1 MPNQIGH
8 PFTKQYFQHTLTL
21 HMSQNNLTAESLN
34 ALPLA
39 KKLQR
44 LPDTNKAHSG
54 KVLCIGGAIGMAGA
68 LLLSAKSALHSG
80 AGYTMLCMLD
90 SHSAHALEGQ
100 PELMIESAQVK
111 NLTNDP
117 ITHLQHLQP
126 TVIAIGPGLGS
137 SLLAK
142 AWLGA
147 VLRDYAAISS
157 LGAIVLDADA
167 LNLIAADDALG
178 AALQNCSLPCILTPH
193 PGEAA
198 RLLHSSSADIQ
209 ADRMASLNALV
220 AWSKQIVI
228 LKGQHTLLG
237 SPSEETR
244 VCHRGNPSLAVG
256 GTGDVLTGLI
266 ASLLAQGM
274 DKKLTPWEAACL
286 GVEVHALA
294 ADRLRDKLGGQIGM
308 TPSEL
313 ILEIRQVLNDLL

>member
-1 MPNQIGH
+1 MPLSNRA
-8 PFTKQYFQHTLTL
+8 PEL
-21 HMSQNNLTAESLN
+21 LN

-54 KVLCIGGAIGMAGA
+54 KVLCIGGSIGMAGA
-68 LLLSAKSALHSG
+68 LLLTAKSALHSG

-90 SHSAHALEGQ
+90 NHSAHALAEQ
-100 PELMIESAQVK
+100 PELMIESAQVT
-111 NLTNDP
+111 NLERDP
-117 ITHLQHLQP
+117 ITHLQRILP
-126 TVIAIGPGLGS
+126 NVIAIGPGLGS
-137 SLLAK
+137 TPLAK

-147 VLRDYAAISS
+147 VLRGYATVSS
-157 LGAIVLDADA
+157 LGAIVFDADA
-167 LNLIAADDALG
+167 LNLIATDEAL
-178 AALQNCSLPCILTPH
+178 ATALQNCKLPCILTPH

-198 RLLHSSSADIQ
+198 RLLHSSSAEIQ
-209 ADRMASLNALV
+209 TNRADSLSALV
-220 AWSKQIVI
+220 AWSKHIVI

-237 SPSEETR
+237 SPTQATH
-244 VCHRGNPSLAVG
+244 VCNRGNPGLAVG

-266 ASLLAQGM
+266 VSLVAQGM
-274 DKKLTPWEAACL
+274 DKNLTPWEAACL

-294 ADRLRDKLGGQIGM
+294 ADRLLVKLGGPIGM

>member
-1 MPNQIGH
+1 
-8 PFTKQYFQHTLTL
+8 
-21 HMSQNNLTAESLN
+21 MSQNNLTAEPLN

-39 KKLQR
+39 KQLQR
-44 LPDTNKAHSG
+44 RPDSNKAHSG

-68 LLLSAKSALHSG
+68 LLLTAKSALHSG

-90 SHSAHALEGQ
+90 SHSAHALAGQ
-100 PELMIESAQVK
+100 PELMIESAQVN
-111 NLTNDP
+111 NLADDP
-117 ITHLQHLQP
+117 IAYLQRIQP
-126 TVIAIGPGLGS
+126 NVIAIGPGLGS

-147 VLRDYAAISS
+147 VLRDYAVVSS
-157 LGAIVLDADA
+157 LGAIVFDADA
-167 LNLIAADDALG
+167 LNLITADEALG
-178 AALQNCSLPCILTPH
+178 AALQNCTLPCILTPH

-209 ADRMASLNALV
+209 ANRIASLNALV

-228 LKGQHTLLG
+228 LKGQHTLLS

-294 ADRLRDKLGGQIGM
+294 ADRLRDKLGGPIGM

>member
-1 MPNQIGH
+1 
-8 PFTKQYFQHTLTL
+8 
-21 HMSQNNLTAESLN
+21 
-34 ALPLA
+34 
-39 KKLQR
+39 
-44 LPDTNKAHSG
+44 
-54 KVLCIGGAIGMAGA
+54 MAGA
-68 LLLSAKSALHSG
+68 LLLTAKSALHSG

-90 SHSAHALEGQ
+90 SHSAHALAGQ
-100 PELMIESAQVK
+100 PELMIESAQVN
-111 NLTNDP
+111 NLVDDP
-117 ITHLQHLQP
+117 IAYLQRIQP
-126 TVIAIGPGLGS
+126 NVIAIGPGLGS

-157 LGAIVLDADA
+157 LGAIVFDADA
-167 LNLIAADDALG
+167 LNLIAADEGLG
-178 AALQNCSLPCILTPH
+178 AALQNCKLPCILTPH

-198 RLLHSSSADIQ
+198 RLLHSSSAEVQ
-209 ADRMASLNALV
+209 ADRIASLTALV
-220 AWSKQIVI
+220 AWSKHIVI

-266 ASLLAQGM
+266 ASLLAQRM

-294 ADRLRDKLGGQIGM
+294 ADRLRDKLGGPIGI

>member
-1 MPNQIGH
+1 
-8 PFTKQYFQHTLTL
+8 
-21 HMSQNNLTAESLN
+21 MSQNNLTAEPLN

-39 KKLQR
+39 KQLQR
-44 LPDTNKAHSG
+44 RPDTNKADSG
-54 KVLCIGGAIGMAGA
+54 KVLCIGGSIGMAGA

-80 AGYTMLCMLD
+80 AGYAMLCMLD
-90 SHSAHALEGQ
+90 SHSAHALAGQ
-100 PELMIESAQVK
+100 PELMIESAQAK
-111 NLTNDP
+111 NLADDP
-117 ITHLQHLQP
+117 IAHLQRLQP
-126 TVIAIGPGLGS
+126 NVIAIGPGLGS

-142 AWLGA
+142 AWLGT
-147 VLRDYAAISS
+147 VLRDYALVPS

-178 AALQNCSLPCILTPH
+178 AALQNCALPCILTPH

-198 RLLHSSSADIQ
+198 RLLHSSSIEIQ
-209 ADRMASLNALV
+209 ADRIGSLRALV

-237 SPSEETR
+237 SPIQATQ
-244 VCHRGNPSLAVG
+244 VCNRGNPSLAVG

-266 ASLLAQGM
+266 ASLVAQGIK
-274 DKKLTPWEAACL
+274 KKLSPWEAACL

-294 ADRLRDKLGGQIGM
+294 ADRLHAQLGGPIGM

>member
-1 MPNQIGH
+1 
-8 PFTKQYFQHTLTL
+8 
-21 HMSQNNLTAESLN
+21 MSQNNLTAEPLN

-39 KKLQR
+39 KQLQR
-44 LPDTNKAHSG
+44 RPDSNKAHSG

-68 LLLSAKSALHSG
+68 LLLTAKSALHSG

-90 SHSAHALEGQ
+90 SHSAHALAGQ
-100 PELMIESAQVK
+100 PELMIESAQVN
-111 NLTNDP
+111 NLADDP
-117 ITHLQHLQP
+117 IAYLQRIQP
-126 TVIAIGPGLGS
+126 NVIAIGPGLGS

-147 VLRDYAAISS
+147 VLRDYAVVSS
-157 LGAIVLDADA
+157 LGAIVFDADA
-167 LNLIAADDALG
+167 LNLIAADEALG
-178 AALQNCSLPCILTPH
+178 AALQNCTLPCILTPH

-209 ADRMASLNALV
+209 ADRIASLNALV

-228 LKGQHTLLG
+228 LKGQHTLLS

-274 DKKLTPWEAACL
+274 NKKLTPWEAACL

-294 ADRLRDKLGGQIGM
+294 ADRLRDKLGGPIGM

>member
-1 MPNQIGH
+1 
-8 PFTKQYFQHTLTL
+8 
-21 HMSQNNLTAESLN
+21 MSQNNLTAEPLN

-39 KKLQR
+39 KQLQR
-44 LPDTNKAHSG
+44 RPDSNKADSG
-54 KVLCIGGAIGMAGA
+54 KVLCIGGETGMAGA
-68 LLLSAKSALHSG
+68 LLLSAKSALNSG
-80 AGYTMLCMLD
+80 AGYSMLCMLD
-90 SHSAHALEGQ
+90 SHSAHALAGQ
-100 PELMIESAQVK
+100 PELMIESAQVN
-111 NLTNDP
+111 NLADDP
-117 ITHLQHLQP
+117 TLHLQRIQP
-126 TVIAIGPGLGS
+126 NVIAIGPGLGS

-142 AWLGA
+142 AWLA
-147 VLRDYAAISS
+147 AILRDYAVVPS

-178 AALQNCSLPCILTPH
+178 AALQNCTLPCILTPH

-198 RLLHSSSADIQ
+198 RLLHISSAEVQ

-228 LKGQHTLLG
+228 LKGQYTLLG

-294 ADRLRDKLGGQIGM
+294 ADRLRDKLGGPIGT

>member
-1 MPNQIGH
+1 MP
-8 PFTKQYFQHTLTL
+8 L
-21 HMSQNNLTAESLN
+21 SNLAPEPLN
-34 ALPLA
+34 VLPLA

-44 LPDTNKAHSG
+44 LSDTNKAHSG
-54 KVLCIGGAIGMAGA
+54 KVLCIGGSIGMAGA
-68 LLLSAKSALHSG
+68 LLLTAKSALHSG
-80 AGYTMLCMLD
+80 AGYSMLCMLD
-90 SHSAHALEGQ
+90 SHSAHALAEQ
-100 PELMIESAQVK
+100 PELMIESAQVT
-111 NLTNDP
+111 NLERDP
-117 ITHLQHLQP
+117 IAHLQRIQP
-126 TVIAIGPGLGS
+126 NVIAIGPGLGS
-137 SLLAK
+137 TPLAK

-147 VLRDYAAISS
+147 VLRDYTTVSS

-178 AALQNCSLPCILTPH
+178 VSLQNCTLPCILTPH

-198 RLLHSSSADIQ
+198 RLLHSSSAEIQ
-209 ADRMASLNALV
+209 ANRADSLSALV
-220 AWSKQIVI
+220 AWSKHIVI

-237 SPSEETR
+237 SPTQAMQ
-244 VCHRGNPSLAVG
+244 VCNRGNPGLAVG

-266 ASLLAQGM
+266 ASLVAQGM

-294 ADRLRDKLGGQIGM
+294 ADQLRAKLGGPIGM

>member
-1 MPNQIGH
+1 
-8 PFTKQYFQHTLTL
+8 
-21 HMSQNNLTAESLN
+21 
-34 ALPLA
+34 LA

-68 LLLSAKSALHSG
+68 LLLTAKSALHSG

-90 SHSAHALEGQ
+90 NHSAHALAGQ
-100 PELMIESAQVK
+100 PELMIESAQVN
-111 NLTNDP
+111 NLGDDP
-117 ITHLQHLQP
+117 IAYLQRIQP
-126 TVIAIGPGLGS
+126 NVIAIGPGLGS

-157 LGAIVLDADA
+157 LGAIVIDADA
-167 LNLIAADDALG
+167 LNLIATDKALG
-178 AALQNCSLPCILTPH
+178 AALQNCTLPCILTPH

-198 RLLHSSSADIQ
+198 RLLHSSSAEVQ
-209 ADRMASLNALV
+209 ADRIGSLNALV

-244 VCHRGNPSLAVG
+244 VCHRGNPGLAVG

-274 DKKLTPWEAACL
+274 NKKLTPWEAACL

-294 ADRLRDKLGGQIGM
+294 ADRLRDKLGGPIGM

>member
-1 MPNQIGH
+1 
-8 PFTKQYFQHTLTL
+8 
-21 HMSQNNLTAESLN
+21 MSQNNLTAEPLK

-39 KKLQR
+39 KQLQR
-44 LPDTNKAHSG
+44 RPDSNKADSG
-54 KVLCIGGAIGMAGA
+54 KVLCIGGATGMAGA
-68 LLLSAKSALHSG
+68 LLLTAKSALHTG
-80 AGYTMLCMLD
+80 AGYTLLCMLD
-90 SHSAHALEGQ
+90 SHSAHALSEQ
-100 PELMIESAQVK
+100 PELMIESAQVN
-111 NLTNDP
+111 NLADEP
-117 ITHLQHLQP
+117 IAHLQRIQP
-126 TVIAIGPGLGS
+126 NVIAIGPGLGP

-147 VLRDYAAISS
+147 VLRDYAVVPS
-157 LGAIVLDADA
+157 LGAIILDADA

-178 AALQNCSLPCILTPH
+178 AALQNCTLPCILTPH

-198 RLLHSSSADIQ
+198 RLLHSSSGEIQ
-209 ADRMASLNALV
+209 ADRMGSLSALV

-237 SPSEETR
+237 SPSQETR
-244 VCHRGNPSLAVG
+244 VCNRGNPGLAVG

-266 ASLLAQGM
+266 ASLIAQGI
-274 DKKLTPWEAACL
+274 KKELSPWEAACL

-294 ADRLRDKLGGQIGM
+294 ADQLRAKLGGPIGM

>member
-1 MPNQIGH
+1 
-8 PFTKQYFQHTLTL
+8 
-21 HMSQNNLTAESLN
+21 
-34 ALPLA
+34 
-39 KKLQR
+39 
-44 LPDTNKAHSG
+44 
-54 KVLCIGGAIGMAGA
+54 MAGA
-68 LLLSAKSALHSG
+68 LLLTAKSALHSG

-90 SHSAHALEGQ
+90 GHSAHALAGQ
-100 PELMIESAQVK
+100 PELMIESAQVN
-111 NLTNDP
+111 NLADDP
-117 ITHLQHLQP
+117 IAYLQRIQP
-126 TVIAIGPGLGS
+126 NVIAIGPGLGS

-157 LGAIVLDADA
+157 LGAIVFDADA
-167 LNLIAADDALG
+167 LSLIAADEGLG
-178 AALQNCSLPCILTPH
+178 AALKNCKLPCILTPH

-198 RLLHSSSADIQ
+198 RLLHSSSAEVQ
-209 ADRMASLNALV
+209 ADRIASLTALV
-220 AWSKQIVI
+220 AWSKHIVI

-244 VCHRGNPSLAVG
+244 VCHRGNPGLAVG

-266 ASLLAQGM
+266 ASLSAQGM
-274 DKKLTPWEAACL
+274 NKKLTTWEAACL

-294 ADRLRDKLGGQIGM
+294 ADRLLAKLGGPIGI

>member
-1 MPNQIGH
+1 MQ
-8 PFTKQYFQHTLTL
+8 
-21 HMSQNNLTAESLN
+21 SRNNTPIPID
-34 ALPLA
+34 ALGLA

-44 LPDTNKAHSG
+44 LPDSNKAHSG

-68 LLLSAKSALHSG
+68 LLLTAKSALHSG

-90 SHSAHALEGQ
+90 SHSAHALAGQ
-100 PELMIESAQVK
+100 PELMIESGQVSD
-111 NLTNDP
+111 LTHDP
-117 ITHLQHLQP
+117 IAYLQRIQP
-126 TVIAIGPGLGS
+126 NVIAIGPGLGS

-147 VLRDYAAISS
+147 VLRDYAVVSS
-157 LGAIVLDADA
+157 LGAIVIDADA
-167 LNLIAADDALG
+167 LNLISADDALG
-178 AALQNCSLPCILTPH
+178 VALQNCTLPCILTPH

-198 RLLHSSSADIQ
+198 RLLHSSSAEVQ
-209 ADRMASLNALV
+209 ADRMGSLNALV
-220 AWSKQIVI
+220 AWSRQIVI

-244 VCHRGNPSLAVG
+244 VCHRGNPGLAVG

-274 DKKLTPWEAACL
+274 DRKLTPWEAACL

-294 ADRLRDKLGGQIGM
+294 ADRLRDKLGGPIGI

>member
-1 MPNQIGH
+1 MQ
-8 PFTKQYFQHTLTL
+8 
-21 HMSQNNLTAESLN
+21 SLN
-34 ALPLA
+34 TTPIPIDALALA

-68 LLLSAKSALHSG
+68 LLLTAKSALHSG
-80 AGYTMLCMLD
+80 AGYAMLCMLD
-90 SHSAHALEGQ
+90 SHSAHALAGQ
-100 PELMIESAQVK
+100 PELMIESAQVN
-111 NLTNDP
+111 NLADEP
-117 ITHLQHLQP
+117 IAHLRRLQP
-126 TVIAIGPGLGS
+126 NVIAIGPGLGS
-137 SLLAK
+137 SSLAK

-147 VLRDYAAISS
+147 ALRDYAVISS
-157 LGAIVLDADA
+157 LGAIVIDADA

-178 AALQNCSLPCILTPH
+178 AALQNCTLPCILTPH

-198 RLLHSSSADIQ
+198 RLLHSSSAQVQ
-209 ADRMASLNALV
+209 ADRIGSLNALV
-220 AWSKQIVI
+220 AWSRQIVI

-294 ADRLRDKLGGQIGM
+294 ADRLRDKLGGPIGM

>member
-1 MPNQIGH
+1 
-8 PFTKQYFQHTLTL
+8 
-21 HMSQNNLTAESLN
+21 
-34 ALPLA
+34 
-39 KKLQR
+39 
-44 LPDTNKAHSG
+44 
-54 KVLCIGGAIGMAGA
+54 MAGA
-68 LLLSAKSALHSG
+68 LLLTAKSALHSG

-90 SHSAHALEGQ
+90 NHSAHALAGQ
-100 PELMIESAQVK
+100 PELMIESAQVN
-111 NLTNDP
+111 NLGDDP
-117 ITHLQHLQP
+117 IAYLQRIQP
-126 TVIAIGPGLGS
+126 NVIAIGPGLGS

-157 LGAIVLDADA
+157 LGAIVIDADA
-167 LNLIAADDALG
+167 LNLIATDKALG
-178 AALQNCSLPCILTPH
+178 AALQNYTLPCILTPH

-198 RLLHSSSADIQ
+198 RLLHSSSAEVQ
-209 ADRMASLNALV
+209 ADRIGSLNALV

-274 DKKLTPWEAACL
+274 NKKLTPWEAACL

-294 ADRLRDKLGGQIGM
+294 ADRLRDKLGGPIGM

>member
-1 MPNQIGH
+1 MQ
-8 PFTKQYFQHTLTL
+8 
-21 HMSQNNLTAESLN
+21 SRNNTPIPID
-34 ALPLA
+34 ALALA

-68 LLLSAKSALHSG
+68 LLLTAKSALHSG

-90 SHSAHALEGQ
+90 GHSAHALAGQ
-100 PELMIESAQVK
+100 PELMIESAQVN
-111 NLTNDP
+111 NLVDDP
-117 ITHLQHLQP
+117 IAYLQRIQP
-126 TVIAIGPGLGS
+126 NVIAIGPGLGS

-147 VLRDYAAISS
+147 VLRDYAVVSS
-157 LGAIVLDADA
+157 LGAIVFDADA
-167 LNLIAADDALG
+167 LNLIAADEALG
-178 AALQNCSLPCILTPH
+178 AALQNCTLPCILTPH

-198 RLLHSSSADIQ
+198 RLLHSSSAEVQ
-209 ADRMASLNALV
+209 ADRIASLNALV

-294 ADRLRDKLGGQIGM
+294 ADRLLTKLGGPIGM

>member
-1 MPNQIGH
+1 M
-8 PFTKQYFQHTLTL
+8 TLSNRTPEL
-21 HMSQNNLTAESLN
+21 LN

-54 KVLCIGGAIGMAGA
+54 KVLCIGGSVGMAGA
-68 LLLSAKSALHSG
+68 LLLTAKSALHSG

-90 SHSAHALEGQ
+90 SHSAHALAGQ
-100 PELMIESAQVK
+100 PELMIESAQVT
-111 NLTNDP
+111 NLECDP
-117 ITHLQHLQP
+117 IAYLQRIQP
-126 TVIAIGPGLGS
+126 NVIAIGPGLGS
-137 SLLAK
+137 TPLAK

-147 VLRDYAAISS
+147 VLRDYAALSS
-157 LGAIVLDADA
+157 LGAIVCDADA
-167 LNLIAADDALG
+167 LNLIAADETLAT
-178 AALQNCSLPCILTPH
+178 ALQNCKLPCILTPH

-198 RLLHSSSADIQ
+198 RLLHSSSPEIQ
-209 ADRMASLNALV
+209 ANRASSLSALV
-220 AWSKQIVI
+220 AWSNQIVI

-237 SPSEETR
+237 SPGEATR
-244 VCHRGNPSLAVG
+244 VCNRGNPGLAVG

-266 ASLLAQGM
+266 ASLVAQGM

-294 ADRLRDKLGGQIGM
+294 ADRLLAQLGGPIGI

>member
-1 MPNQIGH
+1 
-8 PFTKQYFQHTLTL
+8 
-21 HMSQNNLTAESLN
+21 MSQNNLTAEPLN

-54 KVLCIGGAIGMAGA
+54 KVLCIGGSVGMAGA
-68 LLLSAKSALHSG
+68 LLLTAKSALHSG
-80 AGYTMLCMLD
+80 AGYTLLCMLD
-90 SHSAHALEGQ
+90 SHSAHALARQ
-100 PELMIESAQVK
+100 PELMIESAHVSD
-111 NLTNDP
+111 LAHDP
-117 ITHLQHLQP
+117 TLHLQRIQP
-126 TVIAIGPGLGS
+126 NVIAIGPGLGS
-137 SLLAK
+137 TPLAK

-147 VLRDYAAISS
+147 VLRDYVTVSS
-157 LGAIVLDADA
+157 LGAIVFDADA
-167 LNLIAADDALG
+167 LNLIAADEGLG
-178 AALQNCSLPCILTPH
+178 AAVQNCKLPCILTPH

-198 RLLHSSSADIQ
+198 CLLHSSSAEIQ
-209 ADRMASLNALV
+209 ANRASSLSALV
-220 AWSKQIVI
+220 AWSKHIVI

-237 SPSEETR
+237 SPTEATR
-244 VCHRGNPSLAVG
+244 VCNRGNPGLAVG

-266 ASLLAQGM
+266 ASLVAQGM

-294 ADRLRDKLGGQIGM
+294 ADRLLAQLGGPIGM

>member
-1 MPNQIGH
+1 M
-8 PFTKQYFQHTLTL
+8 TLSNRTPEL
-21 HMSQNNLTAESLN
+21 LK

-54 KVLCIGGAIGMAGA
+54 KVLCIGGSVGMAGA
-68 LLLSAKSALHSG
+68 LLLTAKSALHSG

-90 SHSAHALEGQ
+90 SHSAHALAGQ
-100 PELMIESAQVK
+100 PELMIESAQVT
-111 NLTNDP
+111 NLECDP
-117 ITHLQHLQP
+117 IAYLQRIQP
-126 TVIAIGPGLGS
+126 NVIAIGPGLGS
-137 SLLAK
+137 TPLAK

-147 VLRDYAAISS
+147 VLRDYAALSS
-157 LGAIVLDADA
+157 LGAIVCDADA
-167 LNLIAADDALG
+167 LNLIAADEGLG
-178 AALQNCSLPCILTPH
+178 AAVQNCKLPCILTPH

-198 RLLHSSSADIQ
+198 RLLHSSSAEIQ
-209 ADRMASLNALV
+209 ANRAGSLSALV
-220 AWSKQIVI
+220 AWSKHIVV

-237 SPSEETR
+237 SPAEAMR
-244 VCHRGNPSLAVG
+244 VCNRGNPGLAVG
-256 GTGDVLTGLI
+256 GTGDVLTGLL
-266 ASLLAQGM
+266 ASLVAQGI

-294 ADRLRDKLGGQIGM
+294 ADRLLAQLGGPIGI

>member
-1 MPNQIGH
+1 MQ
-8 PFTKQYFQHTLTL
+8 
-21 HMSQNNLTAESLN
+21 SLN
-34 ALPLA
+34 TTLIPIDALALA

-68 LLLSAKSALHSG
+68 LLLTAKSALHSG

-90 SHSAHALEGQ
+90 NHSAHALAGQ
-100 PELMIESAQVK
+100 PELMIESAQVN
-111 NLTNDP
+111 NLVDDP
-117 ITHLQHLQP
+117 IAYLQRIQP
-126 TVIAIGPGLGS
+126 NVIAIGPGLGS

-147 VLRDYAAISS
+147 VLRDYAVVSS
-157 LGAIVLDADA
+157 LGAIVFDADA
-167 LNLIAADDALG
+167 LNLIAADEALG
-178 AALQNCSLPCILTPH
+178 AALQNCTLPCILTPH

-198 RLLHSSSADIQ
+198 RLLHSSSAEVQ
-209 ADRMASLNALV
+209 ADRIASLNALV

-294 ADRLRDKLGGQIGM
+294 ADRLRDKLGGPIGI

>member
-1 MPNQIGH
+1 
-8 PFTKQYFQHTLTL
+8 
-21 HMSQNNLTAESLN
+21 MSQNNLTAEPLN

-39 KKLQR
+39 KQLQR
-44 LPDTNKAHSG
+44 RPDSNKAHSG

-68 LLLSAKSALHSG
+68 LLLTAKSALHSG

-90 SHSAHALEGQ
+90 SHSAHALAGQ
-100 PELMIESAQVK
+100 PELMIESAQVN
-111 NLTNDP
+111 NLADDP
-117 ITHLQHLQP
+117 IAYLQRIQP
-126 TVIAIGPGLGS
+126 NVIAIGPGLGS

-147 VLRDYAAISS
+147 VLRDYAVVSS
-157 LGAIVLDADA
+157 LGAIVFDADA

-178 AALQNCSLPCILTPH
+178 AALQNCTLPCILTPH

-198 RLLHSSSADIQ
+198 RLLHSSSAEIQ
-209 ADRMASLNALV
+209 ADRIASLNALV

-294 ADRLRDKLGGQIGM
+294 ADRLRDKLGGPIGM

>member
-1 MPNQIGH
+1 
-8 PFTKQYFQHTLTL
+8 
-21 HMSQNNLTAESLN
+21 MSQNNLTAEPLN

-39 KKLQR
+39 KQLQR
-44 LPDTNKAHSG
+44 RPDSNKAHSG

-68 LLLSAKSALHSG
+68 LLLTAKSALHSG

-90 SHSAHALEGQ
+90 SHSAHALAGQ
-100 PELMIESAQVK
+100 PELMIESAQVN
-111 NLTNDP
+111 NLADDP
-117 ITHLQHLQP
+117 IAYLQRIQP
-126 TVIAIGPGLGS
+126 NVIAIGPGLGS

-147 VLRDYAAISS
+147 VLRDYAVVSS
-157 LGAIVLDADA
+157 LGAIVFDADA
-167 LNLIAADDALG
+167 LNLIAADEALG
-178 AALQNCSLPCILTPH
+178 AALQNCTLPCILTPH

-209 ADRMASLNALV
+209 ADRIASLNALV

-294 ADRLRDKLGGQIGM
+294 ADRLRDKLGGPIGM

-313 ILEIRQVLNDLL
+313 ILEIRQALNDLL

>member
-1 MPNQIGH
+1 M
-8 PFTKQYFQHTLTL
+8 TLSNRTPEL
-21 HMSQNNLTAESLN
+21 LN

-54 KVLCIGGAIGMAGA
+54 KVLCIGGSVGMAGA
-68 LLLSAKSALHSG
+68 LLLTAKSALHSG

-90 SHSAHALEGQ
+90 SHSAHALAGQ
-100 PELMIESAQVK
+100 PELMIESAQVS

-117 ITHLQHLQP
+117 IAYLQRIQP
-126 TVIAIGPGLGS
+126 NVIAIGPGLGS
-137 SLLAK
+137 TPLAK

-147 VLRDYAAISS
+147 VLRDYATLSS
-157 LGAIVLDADA
+157 LKAIVFDADA
-167 LNLIAADDALG
+167 LNLIAADEGLG
-178 AALQNCSLPCILTPH
+178 AALQICKLPCILTPH

-209 ADRMASLNALV
+209 ANRADSLSALV
-220 AWSKQIVI
+220 AWSKHIVI

-237 SPSEETR
+237 SPSEATR
-244 VCHRGNPSLAVG
+244 VCNRGNPGLAVG

-266 ASLLAQGM
+266 ASLAAQGM

-294 ADRLRDKLGGQIGM
+294 ADRLLAKFGGPIGI

>member
-1 MPNQIGH
+1 
-8 PFTKQYFQHTLTL
+8 
-21 HMSQNNLTAESLN
+21 MSQNNLTAEPLN

-39 KKLQR
+39 KQLQR
-44 LPDTNKAHSG
+44 RPDSNKAHSG

-68 LLLSAKSALHSG
+68 LLLTAKSALHSG

-90 SHSAHALEGQ
+90 SHSAHVLAGQ
-100 PELMIESAQVK
+100 PELMIESAQVN
-111 NLTNDP
+111 NLADDP
-117 ITHLQHLQP
+117 IAYLQRIQP
-126 TVIAIGPGLGS
+126 NVIAIGPGLGS

-147 VLRDYAAISS
+147 VLRGYAVVSS
-157 LGAIVLDADA
+157 LGTIVFDADA
-167 LNLIAADDALG
+167 LNLIAADETLG
-178 AALQNCSLPCILTPH
+178 AALQNCTLPCILTPH

-198 RLLHSSSADIQ
+198 RLLHSSSAQVQ
-209 ADRMASLNALV
+209 AGRIASLNALV

>member
-1 MPNQIGH
+1 MQ
-8 PFTKQYFQHTLTL
+8 
-21 HMSQNNLTAESLN
+21 SLN
-34 ALPLA
+34 TTPTPIDALALA

-44 LPDTNKAHSG
+44 RLDTNKAHSG
-54 KVLCIGGAIGMAGA
+54 KVLCIGGSVGMAGA
-68 LLLSAKSALHSG
+68 LLLTAKSALHSG

-90 SHSAHALEGQ
+90 SHSAHALAGQ
-100 PELMIESAQVK
+100 PELMIESAQVT
-111 NLTNDP
+111 NLERDP
-117 ITHLQHLQP
+117 IAHLQRIQP
-126 TVIAIGPGLGS
+126 NVIAIGPGLGS
-137 SLLAK
+137 TPLAK

-147 VLRDYAAISS
+147 VLRDYAAVSS
-157 LGAIVLDADA
+157 LGAIVFDADA
-167 LNLIAADDALG
+167 LNLIAADEGLG
-178 AALQNCSLPCILTPH
+178 AALQNCKLPCILTPH

-209 ADRMASLNALV
+209 TNRPGSLSALV

-228 LKGQHTLLG
+228 LKGQHTLIA
-237 SPSEETR
+237 SPTEEMR
-244 VCHRGNPSLAVG
+244 VCNRGNPGLAVG

-274 DKKLTPWEAACL
+274 DKNLTPWEAACL

-294 ADRLRDKLGGQIGM
+294 AYRLLAQLGGPIGM

>member
-1 MPNQIGH
+1 
-8 PFTKQYFQHTLTL
+8 
-21 HMSQNNLTAESLN
+21 
-34 ALPLA
+34 
-39 KKLQR
+39 
-44 LPDTNKAHSG
+44 
-54 KVLCIGGAIGMAGA
+54 MAGA
-68 LLLSAKSALHSG
+68 LLLTAKSALHSG

-90 SHSAHALEGQ
+90 GHSAHALAGQ
-100 PELMIESAQVK
+100 PELMIESAQVN
-111 NLTNDP
+111 NLADDP
-117 ITHLQHLQP
+117 TLHLQRIQP
-126 TVIAIGPGLGS
+126 NVIAIGPGLGS
-137 SLLAK
+137 TPLAK

-147 VLRDYAAISS
+147 VLRDYAMPSS
-157 LGAIVLDADA
+157 LSAIVLDADA
-167 LNLIAADDALG
+167 LNLIAADDGLG
-178 AALQNCSLPCILTPH
+178 TALQNCTLPCILTPH

-198 RLLHSSSADIQ
+198 RLLHSSSAEIQ
-209 ADRMASLNALV
+209 ANRAGSLSALV

-244 VCHRGNPSLAVG
+244 LCHRGNPGLAVG

-274 DKKLTPWEAACL
+274 DKKLTPWEAAYL

-294 ADRLRDKLGGQIGM
+294 ADRLLAKLGGPIGM

>member
-1 MPNQIGH
+1 
-8 PFTKQYFQHTLTL
+8 
-21 HMSQNNLTAESLN
+21 
-34 ALPLA
+34 
-39 KKLQR
+39 
-44 LPDTNKAHSG
+44 
-54 KVLCIGGAIGMAGA
+54 MAGA
-68 LLLSAKSALHSG
+68 LLLTAKSALHSG
-80 AGYTMLCMLD
+80 AGYAMLCMLD
-90 SHSAHALEGQ
+90 SHSAHALAWQ
-100 PELMIESAQVK
+100 PELMIESAQMN
-111 NLTNDP
+111 NLADDP
-117 ITHLQHLQP
+117 TLHLQRIQP
-126 TVIAIGPGLGS
+126 NVIAIGPGLGS

-142 AWLGA
+142 VWLGA
-147 VLRDYAAISS
+147 VLRDYAVISS
-157 LGAIVLDADA
+157 LGAIVFDADA
-167 LNLIAADDALG
+167 LNLIAADEALG
-178 AALQNCSLPCILTPH
+178 AALQNCTLPCILTPH

-209 ADRMASLNALV
+209 ADRIASLNALV

-237 SPSEETR
+237 SPSEENR

-274 DKKLTPWEAACL
+274 NKKLAPWEAACL

-294 ADRLRDKLGGQIGM
+294 ADRLRDKLGGPIGM